1 MGNSITENI
10 APRLL
15 NSKETAAYL
24 AISERKLWMMYQS
37 GAIPAVRLGRAVRY
51 DQRDLDGFI
60 VRAKGGR
67 L

>member
-1 MGNSITENI
+1 MTTENTENV
-10 APRLL
+10 RLL
-15 NSKETAAYL
+15 TSKKSATYL
-24 AISERKLWMMYQS
+24 AISERKLWSMAKS
-37 GAIPAVRLGRAVRY
+37 GITAVRLGRAVRY